1 MKLKEIT
8 IEVTQ
13 QCPNCC
19 VHCSSLSSLR
29 KTTCLSTEKIIEV
42 INDAVVLGCQIINI
56 SGGEPFLHPRL
67 KQIIDHVF
75 KKGLKCYIYTSGI
88 SLVDGKPRVV
98 SKDILESLKGKVN
111 KYIVNVEA
119 VDEDTYNQVMG
130 TAFGGFEM
138 MKQFVKNA
146 VGLGDIVEA
155 HFVPMK
161 LNYQQIPDVV
171 KMCAE
176 LGVSRVSFL
185 RFVPQGR
192 GFENRQDI
200 LLDKE
205 GMSEV
210 KLMMDECVKKNASNI
225 RIGIP
230 FSSCNNRT
238 NCLTGI
244 DKLVVRYDGNVYPCE
259 AFKNEFYCD
268 QVQSLPDNVNQTRL
282 EFIYSSSDFLCEIR
296 NLNATFQKLNTC
308 ESCVNQYYRNLNS
321 SKNDKID

>member
-1 MKLKEIT
+1 MTLREIT

-19 VHCSSLSSLR
+19 IHCSSLSSLR

-42 INDAVVLGCQIINI
+42 IDDAVALGCQIINI
-56 SGGEPFLHPRL
+56 SGGEPFLHLGL
-67 KQIIDHVF
+67 KQIIDHIY
-75 KKGLKCYIYTSGI
+75 KQGLKCYIYTSGI
-88 SLVDGKPRVV
+88 GLVDGKPTAV
-98 SKDILESLKGKVN
+98 SSNILKSLKGKVD

-119 VDEDTYNQVMG
+119 VDEDTYNRVMG
-130 TAFGGFEM
+130 TKFGGFEM

-161 LNYQQIPDVV
+161 LNYHQIPDVV
-171 KMCAE
+171 RMCTE
-176 LGVSRVSFL
+176 LGISRVSFL
-185 RFVPQGR
+185 RFVAQGR
-192 GFENRQDI
+192 GLENRQDI
-200 LLDKE
+200 LLDEK
-205 GMSEV
+205 GMSKV
-210 KLMMDECVKKNASNI
+210 RSMMDECAKKNTSNI

-238 NCLTGI
+238 NCLTGT

-268 QVQSLPDNVNQTRL
+268 QVQSPPDNVNQTKL
-282 EFIYSSSDFLCEIR
+282 EYIYSSSCFLCEIR
-296 NLNATFQKLNTC
+296 NLNAAFQNLNTC
-308 ESCVNQYYRNLNS
+308 ESCVNQYYRNLNMS
-321 SKNDKID
+321 